1 MRFLNVSTVTDS
13 MNALPEFSNISQPET
28 GLSFW
33 SLAVAGGWLMIP
45 LILLSILSIYIF
57 VERMTY
63 IHSVAKEDTDF
74 MNKIK
79 DFIHS
84 GQIDSAL
91 SLCKKSKT
99 PYSNMIEKGITRLGR
114 PMQDVLVSIEN
125 VGNLEVAKL
134 EKGFS
139 LLATTAAGAP
149 MIGFLGTVTGMVRAF
164 YDMASAGNNA
174 DITLLSAGIYQALTT
189 TVAGLIVGIIA
200 LFAYNI
206 LISRVDSLVNT
217 MESKSM
223 EFMDM
228 LNEPIK

>member
-63 IHSVAKEDTDF
+63 IHSVAIEDTDF

-200 LFAYNI
+200 MFAYNI